1 MRAGTQQ
8 GSGSKAAGPPYTTA
22 GGRGRAGRCRWAQAT
37 SGRLQSGERPSARE
51 PPPHGWGRG
60 GPEGRVGA
68 AHGGARRR
76 ARTSVA
82 FFFLFFFFSH
92 FSARARALSCAL
104 CGPLVARSRP
114 TCASPLALSCGPWAR
129 TASGARATPRPPGF
143 AARALLLVAHAVRS
157 ARRTPLPRGG
167 QTGGRASGLADDR
180 PADWGRLRVGPLSS

>member
-82 FFFLFFFFSH
+82 FFFLFFFFLI
-92 FSARARALSCAL
+92 FLRARVRYRARCAVLSLRVAARRARPRWL
-104 CGPLVARSRP
+104 SAVARGLERLPGRAPPRDPPVLRRAPCCWSLTLSGVRAGRP
-114 TCASPLALSCGPWAR
+114 FQEEGR
-129 TASGARATPRPPGF
+129 RA
-143 AARALLLVAHAVRS
+143 
-157 ARRTPLPRGG
+157 
-167 QTGGRASGLADDR
+167 GGRAAWRTTDLPTGE
-180 PADWGRLRVGPLSS
+180 G